1 MPKLS
6 IIPDHINPNLFD
18 LSWDGEFL
26 VVAKPRETIER
37 DFKLVARVLKS
48 LGFKFLEECAYPTG
62 GLDVVLEKDHGT
74 KDHPSV
80 LQ

>member
-6 IIPDHINPNLFD
+6 IIPDQIDPNLFD
-18 LSWDGEFL
+18 LCWDGDFL
-26 VVAKPRETIER
+26 VVAKPRETVER

-48 LGFKFLEECAYPTG
+48 MGFKFVEEYDYPTG

-74 KDHPSV
+74 KHHPSV